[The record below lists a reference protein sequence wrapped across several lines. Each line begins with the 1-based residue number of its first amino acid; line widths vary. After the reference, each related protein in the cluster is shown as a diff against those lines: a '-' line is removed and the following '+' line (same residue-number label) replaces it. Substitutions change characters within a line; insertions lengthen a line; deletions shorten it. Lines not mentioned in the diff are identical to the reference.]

1 MHHRGRVLIAYDGSE
16 AARYA
21 IEHAGAVLGHRRAH
35 VVYARPP
42 LESVA
47 AHLQG
52 HERVEAVAIDRA
64 SHDDAAQ
71 ALAREGA
78 EAAVAAGFDA
88 TADVVSSGG
97 DNAGAIIEAA
107 EALDADLIVVGSRG
121 QRGARSLLLGSV
133 SHGVLH
139 KARRPVLVIPT
150 PELGRLRRELE
161 QRLEESST
169 ND

>member
-1 MHHRGRVLIAYDGSE
+1 MHHRGRVVIAYDGSD

-21 IEHAGAVLGHRRAH
+21 IEHAGAVLGRRRAH

-52 HERVEAVAIDRA
+52 HERVEAVAIDSA
-64 SHDDAAQ
+64 ADDDAAQ

-88 TADVVSSGG
+88 TAEVVSSGG
-97 DNAGAIIEAA
+97 DSAGAIIEAA
-107 EALDADLIVVGSRG
+107 ESLDAELIVVGSRG
-121 QRGARSLLLGSV
+121 RRGARSLLLGSV

-150 PELGRLRRELE
+150 PELGWLRQELE
-161 QRLEESST
+161 QRLGEPGANE
-169 ND
+169 